1 VQPVTTE
8 QIQTRTGDAV
18 IAKGE
23 TRQA

>member
-18 IAKGE
+18 IATGE

>member
-1 VQPVTTE
+1 VQPVTIE